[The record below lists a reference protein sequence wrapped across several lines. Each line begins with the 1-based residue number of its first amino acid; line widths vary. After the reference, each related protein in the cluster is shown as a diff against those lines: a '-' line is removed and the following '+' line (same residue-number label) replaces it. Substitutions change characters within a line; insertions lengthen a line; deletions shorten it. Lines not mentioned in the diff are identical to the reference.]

1 MYKTDVETNLSE
13 VDLSPIGNDLLDSLF
28 PFQKIGVQLVIF
40 IYCNY
45 VVYSTIMILNLHLGL
60 EYRKKAAALSQ
71 MTWAWERPYKL

>member
-1 MYKTDVETNLSE
+1 MFKTDVETDLSE
-13 VDLSPIGNDLLDSLF
+13 VDLSPLGHDLLDSLF

-45 VVYSTIMILNLHLGL
+45 VVYSTLLIFHFYLGL

-71 MTWAWERPYKL
+71 TTWAWERPYKR